1 MRSMWK
7 GHLRFSLVTIPIQI
21 FNAVDNSNEIKFN
34 QLHGTDNGK
43 INYKKVCSECEKEV
57 PVADIVK
64 GYEYS
69 PDQFVVLKA
78 EELANIKLAS
88 NKAIDIE
95 AFVDISEVHPS
106 RFEAVYYIGPSAAVA
121 IPTFNLLIKALAKAN
136 KAGVGRIVL
145 REKEDVVLLVPENQ
159 GLVMY
164 KLRYPDE
171 LKDMKDVPDLKDE
184 PVDEA
189 QLKLADTL
197 IDSLTKKFE
206 DVKFTD
212 NYRNAVMEIVQTKI
226 AGKEILTISETPS
239 NAPVVDILDA
249 LKASIDQAKK
259 LKAS

>member
-21 FNAVDNSNEIKFN
+21 FNAVDNSKEVHFN
-34 QLHGTDNGK
+34 QLHAADNGK

-57 PVADIVK
+57 AVADIVK
-64 GYEYS
+64 GFEYS
-69 PDQFVVLKA
+69 PDQFVVIKP
-78 EELANIKLAS
+78 EELDNIKLES

-121 IPTFNLLIKALAKAN
+121 VPTFNLLYKALSKAN

-145 REKEDVVLLVPENQ
+145 REKEDVVLLVPEKQ

-164 KLRYPDE
+164 KLRYPEE
-171 LKDMKDVPDLKDE
+171 LKSISEVPDLKDS

-197 IDSLTKKFE
+197 IDSLTKKFDE
-206 DVKFTD
+206 IVFTD
-212 NYRNAVMEIVQTKI
+212 HYKEALMEIVNQKI
-226 AGKEILTISETPS
+226 AGKETVTMADAPS
-239 NAPVVDILDA
+239 TAPVIDIMEA
-249 LKASIDQAKK
+249 LKASIEEAKR

>member
-21 FNAVDNSNEIKFN
+21 FNAVDNSKEVHFN
-34 QLHGTDNGK
+34 QLHSLDNGK

-57 PVADIVK
+57 PIAEIVK

-69 PDQFVVLKA
+69 PDQFVVIKP
-78 EELANIKLAS
+78 EELDNIKLES

-106 RFEAVYYIGPSAAVA
+106 RFEAVYYIGPSAAIAV
-121 IPTFNLLIKALAKAN
+121 PTFNLLYKALSKAN

-164 KLRYPDE
+164 KLRYPEE
-171 LKDMKDVPDLKDE
+171 LKSIAEVPDLKDS

-197 IDSLTKKFE
+197 IDSLTKKF
-206 DVKFTD
+206 DDIVFTD
-212 NYRNAVMEIVQTKI
+212 HYKTALMEIVNQKV
-226 AGKEILTISETPS
+226 AGKETVTMADVPS
-239 NAPVVDILDA
+239 SAPVIDIMEA
-249 LKASIDQAKK
+249 LKASIEEAKR

>member
-21 FNAVDNSNEIKFN
+21 FNAVDNSKEVHFN
-34 QLHGTDNGK
+34 QLHATDNGK

-57 PVADIVK
+57 PIAEIVK

-69 PDQFVVLKA
+69 PDQFVVIKP
-78 EELANIKLAS
+78 EELENIKLES

-106 RFEAVYYIGPSAAVA
+106 RFEAVYYIGPSAAIGV
-121 IPTFNLLIKALAKAN
+121 PTFNLLYKALSKSN

-171 LKDMKDVPDLKDE
+171 LKSISEVPDLKDS

-197 IDSLTKKFE
+197 IDSLTKKF
-206 DVKFTD
+206 DDINFTD
-212 NYRNAVMEIVQTKI
+212 HYKTALMEIVNQKV
-226 AGKEILTISETPS
+226 AGKETVTMADVPS
-239 NAPVVDILDA
+239 TAPVIDIMEA
-249 LKASIDQAKK
+249 LKASIEEAKR